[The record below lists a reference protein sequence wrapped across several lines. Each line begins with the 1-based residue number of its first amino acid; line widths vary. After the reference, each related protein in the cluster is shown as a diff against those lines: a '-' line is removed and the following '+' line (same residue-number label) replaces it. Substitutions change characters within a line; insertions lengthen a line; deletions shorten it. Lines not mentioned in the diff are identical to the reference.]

1 MTPEQATAPE
11 YVVVGHCALDL
22 QPDGSFL
29 PGGTVLYSAIT
40 AARMGMRVAVLTAGD
55 PAALAPALA
64 PFRDAFAIHILP
76 TPATTT
82 FENIPTPEGRKQ
94 WLHGWSGP
102 ILPSDLPEAW
112 RTARVLHLG
121 PIAAEL
127 PPMAWA
133 DALGATVNA
142 SWTLATPQGWLRRWG
157 TLPSPVRHETLTLP
171 DALLDRLSAM
181 VISVEEIDVAEA
193 AVRRVA
199 RQGLGAI
206 TYGPRGV
213 DILRGDATAHIPT
226 FDVVVRDETGAG
238 DVFAAAW
245 AVQLA
250 RGESAEAAARI
261 GCAAASLSITAPG
274 LRGIPSEAEIAALL
288 ATNAGNPRQ

>member
-1 MTPEQATAPE
+1 MTPNDATAPE

-29 PGGTVLYSAIT
+29 PGGTALYSALT
-40 AARMGMRVAVLTAGD
+40 AARMGMHTAVLTAGD
-55 PAALAPALA
+55 PAALMPALA

-102 ILPSDLPEAW
+102 ILQGD
-112 RTARVLHLG
+112 
-121 PIAAEL
+121 
-127 PPMAWA
+127 
-133 DALGATVNA
+133 DTV
-142 SWTLATPQGWLRRWG
+142 
-157 TLPSPVRHETLTLP
+157 H
-171 DALLDRLSAM
+171 
-181 VISVEEIDVAEA
+181 VE
-193 AVRRVA
+193 
-199 RQGLGAI
+199 
-206 TYGPRGV
+206 
-213 DILRGDATAHIPT
+213 T
-226 FDVVVRDETGAG
+226 FDVTVRDETGAG

-250 RGESAEAAARI
+250 RGASPDAAARV

-274 LRGIPSEAEIAALL
+274 LLGIPTESELAALL
-288 ATNAGNPRQ
+288 ATNTDGAAE